1 MVTFII
7 PTVYMAETMP
17 SLLEM
22 LNFHPLVSEII
33 LIENAEKR
41 VNLPKYK
48 KLKIV
53 KTGSNL
59 MCNKS
64 WNLGVSLTESE
75 YYALCNDDI
84 LFNEKM
90 IDDVIG
96 FYKTHDDVNLVGM
109 DRTQLETEIEPHL
122 FGFKI
127 HLNRDYGWGTLIFG
141 KTHLYTPIPDDLI
154 HFGGDEYLH
163 QYSPKPCYGYLGF
176 KIFGKMSTS
185 KNYVNNFNEIVDN
198 DLNVYAKKY
207 LLSEPKWY

>member
-1 MVTFII
+1 MITFII

-64 WNLGVSLTESE
+64 WNLGVSLTESK

-96 FYKTHDDVNLVGM
+96 FYKTHDDVNLIGM
-109 DRTQLETEIEPHL
+109 DRTQLEIEIEPHL
-122 FGFKI
+122 FGCRL
-127 HLNRDYGWGTLIFG
+127 HRDRDFGWGTLIFG
-141 KTHLYTPIPDDLI
+141 KTALYTPIPEDLI
-154 HFGGDEYLH
+154 HFAGDEYLH

-185 KNYVNNFNEIVDN
+185 KDYVSNFDEIINN
-198 DLNVYAKKY
+198 DLNIYKEKY
-207 LLSEPKWY
+207 MLNQPKWV